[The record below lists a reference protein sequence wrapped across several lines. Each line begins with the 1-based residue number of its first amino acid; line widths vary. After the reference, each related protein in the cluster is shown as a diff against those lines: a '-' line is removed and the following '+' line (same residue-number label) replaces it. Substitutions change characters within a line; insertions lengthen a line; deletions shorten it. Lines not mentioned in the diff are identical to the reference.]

1 MLERY
6 GTPLCMAGL
15 TKLDF
20 LKSPITGRKFTMIS
34 RLSPPNLPTANYDEF
49 LSQLANEWFR
59 GEIARSYGDRTV
71 SNDIRRN
78 HGD

>member
-1 MLERY
+1 
-6 GTPLCMAGL
+6 
-15 TKLDF
+15 
-20 LKSPITGRKFTMIS
+20 MIS